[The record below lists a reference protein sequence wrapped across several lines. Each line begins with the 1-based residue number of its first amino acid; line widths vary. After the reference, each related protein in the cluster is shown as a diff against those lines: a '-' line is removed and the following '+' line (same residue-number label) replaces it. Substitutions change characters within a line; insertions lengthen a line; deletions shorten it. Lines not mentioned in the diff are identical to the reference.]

1 MAMQTEVRYQ
11 SEAMMIFPEFKKR
24 SLVMMLQFLYT
35 GEVGK
40 HFYSQKGY
48 FVMIILLEL
57 LNVQKLTMGEYH

>member
-1 MAMQTEVRYQ
+1 MPFMYCAWALSILIVLFQVVLAKSPTLKTALKTEVRYQ

-40 HFYSQKGY
+40 
-48 FVMIILLEL
+48 
-57 LNVQKLTMGEYH
+57 